1 LADVTGVGGHSSGEE
16 MRHNLKIE
24 PRWLS
29 DVTDGRK
36 RAEVRRADRDF
47 SEGDELLLYA
57 PDKSVGELVVITH
70 VLPLTDVPGYDGGAF
85 VSLSIEHRRRLSGD
99 ALRTE
104 LSLGSFG

>member
-1 LADVTGVGGHSSGEE
+1 

-24 PRWLS
+24 PLWLS
-29 DVTDGRK
+29 EVTDGRK
-36 RAEVRRADRDF
+36 RAEIRRADRDF

-70 VLPLTDVPGYDGGAF
+70 VLPLTDVPGYDGGPF
-85 VSLSIEHRRRLSGD
+85 VSLSIERRLRLSGH
-99 ALRTE
+99 ALQQE